1 MQLFVP
7 DCAQYVRVG
16 EEIESKKN
24 RNRGEF
30 EKKTWECWERDQKCI
45 GMGEVLKVDSQ
56 WLMWT
61 VYIRYI

>member
-30 EKKTWECWERDQKCI
+30 EKKTWEC
-45 GMGEVLKVDSQ
+45 
-56 WLMWT
+56 
-61 VYIRYI
+61 